1 MVKFKDTTKNE
12 KNTEIESNNISYKNS
27 KLEIVSVCMLVIAVL
42 SLISA
47 LLLFYKVYSINNQLK
62 GSTLYKAY
70 TQRDNENDTLEETY
84 KLMLEVD
91 NIYKSC
97 YVEEDERDDID
108 NYIINALV
116 SSYGDHYGVYKDPYE
131 SHLDYVKRE
140 SSLEGVGIMMIPD
153 EYNKSDDNFN
163 IYIIKTYEGSGAE
176 KAGLEKGDL
185 ITHVNG
191 KRLSKTKYTYNEVQ
205 KDIRGL
211 DGTTVEITYIDAE
224 TSEEK
229 TVEVTRGYVYME
241 SVTYEM
247 VTDDIAYININSFS
261 EKTDEEFINIV
272 TELQNKGIK
281 KYIFDIRRNNGG
293 LSTSIAKTLD
303 ELLPSGLIFEAI
315 NKDGKVSQRA
325 ESDEHCVEFES
336 VTLTS
341 NTTASAA
348 ELFAQALKDYK
359 LTTIVGDTTLGK
371 GTVCTLIP
379 LSNGGSIFVSTDK
392 YKTISGTEIEGIGVM
407 PDIEMRLSLDK
418 RDIWYKLPLE
428 DDDMVQKAIEILHCD
443 SQN

>member
-1 MVKFKDTTKNE
+1 MKFKDTTK
-12 KNTEIESNNISYKNS
+12 KTEDTKTELNSISNKSS
-27 KLEIVSVCMLVIAVL
+27 KLEIISVCMLVIAIFALL
-42 SLISA
+42 SA
-47 LLLFYKVYSINNQLK
+47 VLLFYRVYNINSQIN
-62 GSTLYKAY
+62 GSALYKAY
-70 TQRDNENDTLEETY
+70 MQRDNENDTLEETY

-140 SSLEGVGIMMIPD
+140 SSLEGVGIMLIPD

-163 IYIIKTYEGSGAE
+163 IYIMKVYENSGAE

-185 ITHVNG
+185 ITHING
-191 KRLSKTKYTYNEVQ
+191 KRLSKTKYTYSEAQ

-211 DGTTVEITYIDAE
+211 EGTTVEFTYIDAK

-247 VTDDIAYININSFS
+247 VTDDIAYINIRSFS

-272 TELQNKGIK
+272 TELQNQGVK
-281 KYIFDIRRNNGG
+281 KYIFDIRKNNGG

-303 ELLPSGLIFEAI
+303 ELLPAGLIFEAV

-325 ESDEHCVEFES
+325 ESDEHCIEFES

-341 NTTASAA
+341 STTASAA

-359 LTTIVGDTTLGK
+359 LTTIVGDITLGK

-392 YKTISGTEIEGIGVM
+392 YKTISGTEIEGIGVI

-428 DDDMVQKAIEILHCD
+428 DDDMVQKAIEIL
-443 SQN
+443 Q